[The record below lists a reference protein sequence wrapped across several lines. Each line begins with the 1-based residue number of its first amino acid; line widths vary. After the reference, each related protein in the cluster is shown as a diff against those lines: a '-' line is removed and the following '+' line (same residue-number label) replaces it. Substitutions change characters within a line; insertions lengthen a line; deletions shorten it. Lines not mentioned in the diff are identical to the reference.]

1 MSGIVRHASALP
13 PSERLQELYR
23 QVEEV
28 ETAAEAADLAN
39 RAHILRE
46 AVRASDSSLEVQN
59 QAAQLRLTAERKLG
73 ELLSDTVRQGVKS
86 LPDGINATRSHRAQ
100 RLAQIP
106 ADDWSTY
113 IHRSGSEGTE
123 ITYTGMLRLAPRQ
136 PRTETKS
143 LADTYVAPPI
153 DVQLARELGLEVS
166 EHVAE
171 VIVSAIQ
178 EGLRSMTNPK
188 QAFVWAKY
196 HGIQDDGTIGDAWVF
211 AQIAARMGNV
221 TREYA
226 ENLYYRASHHI
237 RGAIAIAALN
247 ELHDQMLAK

>member
-1 MSGIVRHASALP
+1 MTGLTRQSSTLP
-13 PSERLQELYR
+13 PAERLQELYR

-28 ETAAEAADLAN
+28 ETAAEAAEIAN
-39 RAHILRE
+39 RTHVVRE
-46 AVRASDSSLEVQN
+46 AVRASDASLEVQN
-59 QAAQLRLTAERKLG
+59 EAARLRLTAERKLG
-73 ELLSDTVRQGVKS
+73 ELLADTVRQGVKS

-100 RLAQIP
+100 RLAQITS
-106 ADDWSTY
+106 DDWSAY
-113 IHRSGSEGTE
+113 LDRSRDEGTE
-123 ITYTGMLRLAPRQ
+123 ITYTGMLRLAPRPQ
-136 PRTETKS
+136 RPESKS
-143 LADTYVAPPI
+143 LAESYVTPPI

-166 EHVAE
+166 DHMAE

-178 EGLRSMTNPK
+178 QGLQSINPK
-188 QAFVWAKY
+188 QAYVWAKY

-237 RGAIAIAALN
+237 RGRIAIAALN
-247 ELHDQMLAK
+247 ELHNHLLAR